1 MTNAHYFDEDPVVEG
16 EADAVV
22 QEMARRQF
30 GVSLAVGFVLLAVAG
45 LTVMRAGHDV
55 VPVQTVQQHH
65 RIIQVQPA
73 QTEVAEPAPVA
84 PTKG

>member
-1 MTNAHYFDEDPVVEG
+1 MTSAHYFDEDPVVEG

-45 LTVMRAGHDV
+45 LTVMRASHD

-73 QTEVAEPAPVA
+73 QTEAAEPAPVA